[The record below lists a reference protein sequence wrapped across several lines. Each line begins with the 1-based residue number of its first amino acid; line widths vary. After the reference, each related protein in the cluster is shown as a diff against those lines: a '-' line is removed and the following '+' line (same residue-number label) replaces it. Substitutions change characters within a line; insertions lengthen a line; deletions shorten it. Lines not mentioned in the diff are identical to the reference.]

1 MPEEGVALPSHPVRD
16 GHFLGVVRAGNVL
29 CCVLLLLALEG
40 RPTECL
46 AAGDSRLAE
55 ALPGIESDIARSGAD
70 VAVAFRTLDGRSQ
83 WFLRADESFHAAS
96 TMKVAV
102 LIELYRQVH
111 AGKVRLED
119 PLILRNE
126 FHSLV
131 DGSVYTLDP
140 ADDSETDLYRAL
152 GQSRTLGQLSELMI
166 TVSSNL
172 ATNLL
177 MGKLGVDNI
186 RAGVQ
191 ALGADGMNVRRPLE
205 DSKAFEQGLNNTTT
219 ARALL
224 QLLEALAAGRAVDRE
239 ASQQM
244 IAVLERQ
251 TVNDRIPTGLPPGT
265 PVAHKTG
272 EITKIRHDAA
282 IVYAPR
288 PFVLVVL
295 TRGLTDEKAADALI
309 AGIARRLYEATR

>member
-1 MPEEGVALPSHPVRD
+1 MSTQPVRE
-16 GHFLGVVRAGNVL
+16 GHVTGLVHRGYVP
-29 CCVLLLLALEG
+29 CCALLLLGSVCGAAQ
-40 RPTECL
+40 CL
-46 AAGDSRLAE
+46 AAGDARLAA
-55 ALPGIESDIARSGAD
+55 ALPGIEADIDKSGAD

-83 WFLRADESFHAAS
+83 WFLRADEPFHAAS

-111 AGKVRLED
+111 AGRVKLED
-119 PLILRNE
+119 PLTVRNE

-131 DGSVYTLDP
+131 DGSVYKLDP

-152 GQSRTLGQLSELMI
+152 GESRTLGQLSELMI

-177 MGKLGVDNI
+177 MAKLGVDNI
-186 RAGVQ
+186 RAGVH

-205 DSKAFEQGLNNTTT
+205 DSKAFAQGLNNTTT

-224 QLLEALAAGRAVDRE
+224 QLLEALAAGRAVDPQ
-239 ASQQM
+239 ASHQM

-251 TVNDRIPTGLPPGT
+251 TVNERIPAGLPPAT
-265 PVAHKTG
+265 KVAHKTG

-295 TRGLTDEKAADALI
+295 TRGLSDDKAADALI
-309 AGIARRLYEATR
+309 ADIARRLYDATQ

>member
-1 MPEEGVALPSHPVRD
+1 MGLAC
-16 GHFLGVVRAGNVL
+16 AGNVL
-29 CCVLLLLALEG
+29 CCALLLLGSVCGAAK
-40 RPTECL
+40 CF
-46 AAGDSRLAE
+46 AAGDARLAA
-55 ALPGIESDIARSGAD
+55 ALPGIESEIAKSGAD
-70 VAVAFRTLDGRSQ
+70 VAVAFCTLDGRSQ
-83 WFLRADESFHAAS
+83 WFLHADAPFHAAS

-111 AGKVRLED
+111 EGKVKLGD
-119 PLILRNE
+119 PLAVRNE
-126 FHSLV
+126 FRSLV
-131 DGSVYTLDP
+131 DGSLYTLDP

-152 GQSRTLGQLSELMI
+152 GESRTLGQLSELMI

-186 RAGVQ
+186 RAGVH
-191 ALGADGMNVRRPLE
+191 ALGADGMDVRRPLE

-224 QLLEALAAGRAVDRE
+224 QLLEALAAGRAVDPQ
-239 ASQQM
+239 ASHQM

-251 TVNDRIPTGLPPGT
+251 TVNERIPAGLPPGT

-272 EITKIRHDAA
+272 EITRICHDAA

-309 AGIARRLYEATR
+309 ADIARRLYEATQ